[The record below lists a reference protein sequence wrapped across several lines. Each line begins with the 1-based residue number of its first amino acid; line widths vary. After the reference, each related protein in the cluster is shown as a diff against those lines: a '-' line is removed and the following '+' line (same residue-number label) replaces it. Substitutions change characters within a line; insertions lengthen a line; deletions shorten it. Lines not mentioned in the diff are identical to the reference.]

1 MSMSDGSTRLDPDA
15 AAGLIPNLV
24 THAELNEFE
33 ARNILMAEIWAS
45 SHLSEKDDILV
56 YSNLIK
62 LHCRMF
68 NMTWKR
74 AGKLR
79 RYDTNIGVS
88 SFAIQ
93 QRLLQLCDNI
103 RFRIQVDQSRLVEI
117 ASDFHYELVVIHAFP
132 NGNGRHAR
140 LATDILLLQ
149 HGKARFT
156 WGSTLVVDNDVRRER
171 YIQALRLADIG
182 DFNALYA
189 FVVS

>member
-1 MSMSDGSTRLDPDA
+1 VSDGTTRLDPDA

-24 THAELNEFE
+24 TQAELNEFE
-33 ARNILMAEIWAS
+33 ARNILLAEIWAS
-45 SHLSEKDDILV
+45 SRLTEKDDILV

-62 LHCRMF
+62 LHRRMF
-68 NMTWKR
+68 NMTWKW

-88 SFAIQ
+88 SFVIQ
-93 QRLLQLCDNI
+93 QRLMQLCDNI

-117 ASDFHYELVVIHAFP
+117 AADFHYELVVIHAFP

-140 LATDILLLQ
+140 LATDIFLLQ
-149 HGKARFT
+149 HGKARFS
-156 WGSTLVVDNDVRRER
+156 WGMALGVDNDVRRER

>member
-1 MSMSDGSTRLDPDA
+1 M
-15 AAGLIPNLV
+15 
-24 THAELNEFE
+24 
-33 ARNILMAEIWAS
+33 
-45 SHLSEKDDILV
+45 
-56 YSNLIK
+56 
-62 LHCRMF
+62 
-68 NMTWKR
+68 
-74 AGKLR
+74 
-79 RYDTNIGVS
+79 
-88 SFAIQ
+88 
-93 QRLLQLCDNI
+93 QLCDNI

-117 ASDFHYELVVIHAFP
+117 AADFHYELVVIHAFP

-156 WGSTLVVDNDVRRER
+156 WGSTLGVDNDVRRER